1 MKRLIVM
8 LGVTGS
14 SLSSVFIRTATAPSV
29 VLVLYRMTIAV
40 LLLSPVVLS
49 RSWKEIRGLSRR
61 ELALCMTSGVF
72 LGLHFTAYFTSLD
85 MTTIA
90 SSVVLVN
97 TEVLFVA
104 VISMVLWKKRLSRA
118 GWCAIL
124 LAFAGSVVVAMGGG
138 GSGDSMMLGNMVALA
153 GALFMTVYTLIGSV
167 CRRTVSTSA
176 YTYLVYFAAAVTVLL
191 AALATGTPIFGHDPI
206 NYWMAL
212 ALAVFCTLMGHSIF
226 SWGLKYL
233 SAAFVA
239 VAKLAGP
246 VMAAVW
252 GLLLFRESPTVQEV
266 VGGAMVRLGLAIY
279 TRTENDEKRPAA
291 AGKE

>member
-8 LGVTGS
+8 LGVTGAS
-14 SLSSVFIRTATAPSV
+14 MSSVFIRTATAPSV
-29 VLVLYRMTIAV
+29 VLVLYRMAIAV

-49 RSWKEIRGLSRR
+49 RNWKEIRGLSRR

-72 LGLHFTAYFTSLD
+72 LGLHFTAYFASLS

-104 VISMVLWKKRLSRA
+104 VISMVLWKKRLSRM

-124 LAFAGSVVVAMGGG
+124 LAFAGSVVVATGGG
-138 GSGDSMMLGNMVALA
+138 GAGVGGLTGNLVALS
-153 GALFMTVYTLIGSV
+153 GALFMTIYTLIGSV

-176 YTYLVYFAAAVTVLL
+176 YTYLVYFAAAMTVLL

-239 VAKLAGP
+239 VAKLAAP
-246 VMAAVW
+246 VMAAGW
-252 GLLLFRESPTVQEV
+252 GLLLFREVPSAQEV
-266 VGGAMVRLGLAIY
+266 VGGAMVLLGLAVY
-279 TRTENDEKRPAA
+279 TRTENKEKRPAA

>member
-8 LGVTGS
+8 LGVTGAS
-14 SLSSVFIRTATAPSV
+14 MSSVFIRTATAPSV

-49 RSWKEIRGLSRR
+49 RNWKEIRGLSRR

-72 LGLHFTAYFTSLD
+72 LGLHFTAYFASLS

-104 VISMVLWKKRLSRA
+104 VISMVLWKKRLSRM

-138 GSGDSMMLGNMVALA
+138 GAGVGGLTGNLVALS
-153 GALFMTVYTLIGSV
+153 GALFMTIYTLIGSV

-191 AALATGTPIFGHDPI
+191 AALATGTPLFGYDPI

-233 SAAFVA
+233 SAAFVS
-239 VAKLAGP
+239 VAKLAAP
-246 VMAAVW
+246 VMAAGW
-252 GLLLFRESPTVQEV
+252 GLLLFREIPSAREV
-266 VGGAMVRLGLAIY
+266 VGGAMVLLGLAIY
-279 TRTENDEKRPAA
+279 TRTENNEKRPAA